1 MRVSALEG
9 TRFIEL
15 VPLAIGVL
23 PPGERGSCRILPP
36 LLRRSLHLA
45 SPLVLC
51 SRNFEFMGEILPFG
65 DAQLLLPLLCLEQLL
80 AFVFF
85 ALLQILA
92 LLAALALGIGLA
104 ANVVLYRWALSEVVY
119 QSHDLIKD
127 FDFGIFLDLYS
138 TWVRISRLVNFCLQ
152 VVTYT
157 RYFIS
162 DTLGK
167 IARK

>member
-1 MRVSALEG
+1 MVAVGAHGG

-15 VPLAIGVL
+15 V
-23 PPGERGSCRILPP
+23 LPP
-36 LLRRSLHLA
+36 LLRRSLLLA
-45 SPLVLC
+45 TPLILC
-51 SRNFEFMGEILPFG
+51 FRNSEFMGELLSFG
-65 DAQLLLPLLCLEQLL
+65 DAQAILPLICLEHLL

-92 LLAALALGIGLA
+92 LLAALAPEIGLA